1 MCTVSA
7 YSEICY
13 ADTVGKAAHIA
24 DTQVGVYL
32 NGHAIGG
39 VIDRC
44 GYFLVC
50 VLIRGCMISVSY
62 THLTLPTRRTV

>member
-1 MCTVSA
+1 MCIVSA

-13 ADTVGKAAHIA
+13 ADTVGKAVHIA

-32 NGHAIGG
+32 NGHAIRGVLIF

-50 VLIRGCMISVSY
+50 VLIRGCMIFCFY
-62 THLTLPTRRTV
+62 CH